1 MASDFS
7 SIVGGFTGQSLTS
20 QSAQQNATDPI
31 AAAFNKANNR
41 IEQQIGTTQ
50 VQLSAFGQI
59 KGAFAE
65 LQTASKA
72 VSNPQQTA
80 SADDLKAAIGN
91 FVAAYNK
98 TTKALGTATA
108 AQGQNTAAG
117 ALSGDSRARLAGND
131 LTRSVAGGSTLA
143 SLKSVGVIQNKD
155 GSLALDNKTLENAM
169 KANPDQVRSVFATVG
184 AQVEKTA
191 SAELANNGNV
201 GASVKALSKRNADL
215 AAQQSA
221 QQDQQVAA
229 QRQLD
234 KQSALVNNIFAS
246 GVAAY
251 QRTFAG

>member
-1 MASDFS
+1 MDIS
-7 SIVGGFTGQSLTS
+7 SIIGGFTGQSLAS
-20 QSAQQNATDPI
+20 QSAQQSATDPI
-31 AAAFNKANNR
+31 TAAFNKAGNR

-65 LQTASKA
+65 LQSASKA

-80 SADDLKAAIGN
+80 TADDLKAAIGN

-98 TTKALGTATA
+98 TNKVLGTATQA
-108 AQGQNTAAG
+108 AQGQSTTAG
-117 ALSGDSRARLAGND
+117 ALSGDNRARLAGND
-131 LTRSVAGGSTLA
+131 LTRAVGGSSTLA
-143 SLKSVGVIQNKD
+143 SLKSVGVVQNKD
-155 GSLALDNKTLENAM
+155 GSLALDNKALDNAL
-169 KANPDQVRSVFATVG
+169 KANPDQVRNVFATVG
-184 AQVEKTA
+184 TQVEKTA

-201 GASVKALSKRNADL
+201 GASVNALSKRNAVL
-215 AAQQSA
+215 VAQQSA

-234 KQSALVNNIFAS
+234 KQSALVNNVFAS